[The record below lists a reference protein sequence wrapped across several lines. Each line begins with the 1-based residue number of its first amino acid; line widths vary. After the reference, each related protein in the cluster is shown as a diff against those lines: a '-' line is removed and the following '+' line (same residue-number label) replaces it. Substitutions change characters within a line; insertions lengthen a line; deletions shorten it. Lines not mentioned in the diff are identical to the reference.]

1 MAEPF
6 ADAERFHFGKT
17 TISMSREKIL
27 FVTGRLAAPALQDV
41 VAPLAA
47 QQGFDYEIA
56 VVGITVAALMQSA
69 WLARKL
75 TVPTGVSRVI
85 LPGWCGGP
93 IEPLVER
100 FGVPFELG
108 PRDLFDL
115 PQHFGRARHP
125 LPEFTDY
132 SIEILAEINHAPQ
145 LSLDELRRQADHYR
159 QSGADVIDLGCIP
172 HESWTGVGSAVR
184 ALRADGHRV
193 SIDSFDRC
201 EVTAAVEAGAELVL
215 SCNHTNV
222 DWAVEIPA
230 ELVAIP
236 DDPADLAS
244 LDRLAAL
251 LQQAGRRCRLDP
263 ILEPIGYGFAASLA
277 RYQEVRRARP
287 DAAIMMGVGNV
298 TELTEVDSAGVNF
311 LLAAFCEELRIGSIL
326 TTEVINWGRT
336 AVREFDLARRFVRQA
351 IVNRVLPKHWG
362 GELVLL
368 RDPKLRELGEE
379 NLRTLAGQITDPNY
393 RIFAE
398 RGEIYLLNRDGCWH
412 GGDPYEVFDRMLAE
426 TGPLTAEHAFYL
438 GMELQKART
447 ALTLGKQ
454 YIQDEALRWG
464 FLTTEEISAVQRR
477 KRHAADAEISDSP
490 APQEPTPRCPPARS

>member
-1 MAEPF
+1 MP
-6 ADAERFHFGKT
+6 
-17 TISMSREKIL
+17 REKIL

-56 VVGITVAALMQSA
+56 VVGITVAALMQSP

-75 TVPTGVSRVI
+75 TVPAGISRVI
-85 LPGWCGGP
+85 LPGWCGGSVDS
-93 IEPLVER
+93 LAER

-115 PQHFGRARHP
+115 PQHFGRARRP
-125 LPEFTDY
+125 LPAFNDY

-145 LSLDELRRQADHYR
+145 LALDELLRQADHYR
-159 QSGADVIDLGCIP
+159 QSGADLIDLGCVP
-172 HESWTGVGSAVR
+172 GESWLDVASAVR
-184 ALRADGHRV
+184 ALRAEGHRV
-193 SIDSFDRC
+193 SIDSFDRQ
-201 EVTAAVEAGAELVL
+201 EVAAAVAAGAELVL
-215 SCNHTNV
+215 SCNHTNL
-222 DWAVEIPA
+222 DWAIDIPA
-230 ELVAIP
+230 EFVAIP
-236 DDPADLAS
+236 DEPTDLAS
-244 LDRLAAL
+244 LDRIAAAL
-251 LQQAGRRCRLDP
+251 HTAGRPYRLDP

-277 RYQEVRRARP
+277 RYQGVRRSHP
-287 DAAIMMGVGNV
+287 DAAMLMGVGNV
-298 TELTEVDSAGVNF
+298 TELTEVDTAGVNF

-336 AVREFDLARRFVRQA
+336 AVREFDLARRFVRHA

-368 RDPKLRELGEE
+368 RDPKLRELGED
-379 NLRTLAGQITDPNY
+379 NLRTLAGQITDPNF

-398 RGEIYLLNRDGCWH
+398 RGEIFLLNRDGCWH
-412 GGDPYEVFDRMLAE
+412 GDDPYEVFDRMLAE
-426 TGPLTAEHAFYL
+426 IGPLSPEHAFYL

-477 KRHAADAEISDSP
+477 KRHAAGAAESP
-490 APQEPTPRCPPARS
+490 APQEPSPRCPPARS